1 MLRTFLHF
9 TYLFFFWWSQS
20 NWAVSIHLVQILLT
34 EISMITVQGVD
45 YFASIENFRDWIKI
59 AASIAYLSCS
69 FLGTDGTIRM
79 LHY

>member
-1 MLRTFLHF
+1 
-9 TYLFFFWWSQS
+9 
-20 NWAVSIHLVQILLT
+20 
-34 EISMITVQGVD
+34 MITVQGVD

-79 LHY
+79 LHYQNEDYYDDWNTVNVEGLSFALLISMQWFSIVATL